1 MSYLFKQYKIKGE
14 TYNVYLQDII
24 SWIDDEKRVL
34 MIVET
39 PANALGYNDY
49 IHFNNR
55 NGNLYGLTSYRYLQP
70 YIMRKFEKV
79 LLKFIEDLKKGKH
92 KNICD
97 HFKMSAESIIERMF

>member
-1 MSYLFKQYKIKGE
+1 MNYLFKQYKIKGE

-24 SWIDDEKRVL
+24 SWFDNEKSVY

-49 IHFNNR
+49 ISFNNR
-55 NGNLYGLTSYRYLQP
+55 NGNLYGITAYRKAPP
-70 YIMRKFEKV
+70 YVIRKFEKV
-79 LLKFIEDLKKGKH
+79 LVKFIEDLKKGKH